1 MSNKTIK
8 HRIAAI
14 AIAALGT
21 GLLAVVPVSTA
32 TAATPTASTLKV
44 AAALSGAANL
54 ETSADDDT
62 PNGSSSG
69 LLSIGTGTATTQ
81 TAVLLSTGEIVVTAG
96 AGASNLS
103 NTSLV
108 VTGGTIK
115 KAYFSGATLAYISS
129 DLSTT
134 MNYSTAATPVSSAG
148 GVNSIAAQIAPK
160 SGVTSM
166 TIDYYVGT
174 GIAPATPTT
183 GTLTGRVVVTVA
195 SADSRYAYASTY
207 SFVNTSAITTSG
219 TNTGAAASAT
229 VDGVDQT
236 GASTPANGDY
246 GYMNFTLKDAFAT
259 ALDSIGAVTIE
270 ATNGG
275 LVKFNTT
282 LGTASIP
289 TASLDVTTDASGTV
303 TVARPA
309 ASANKA
315 FNTTVTVKYNG
326 VSVGSKSFSFVGE
339 VATMSVTKPT
349 VSRTGA
355 SNADAFRV
363 TYADNAG
370 NALYPSTGWAS
381 VATSLNGTVTAL
393 TIPTP
398 GVAATATAA
407 KGTVVCSGTAGSYA
421 DSGSADVQM
430 EFQNAGSGSIIKSNV
445 WKHYC
450 AGDAY
455 TYVASFDK
463 ASYTP
468 GSIAKLNVTF
478 KDRGGALANS
488 VTSIGT
494 TAVGLITVTGGPSA
508 TYVTA
513 PADADKPGIR
523 DADADGVKSYQFV
536 VGSTEGDYVAVVSA
550 PVVKAA
556 NSSAGNQSLP
566 YSIKLGTA
574 AVSNADVL
582 KSIVA
587 LIASINKQIQALQ
600 KLILKR

>member
-207 SFVNTSAITTSG
+207 SFVNTSAITSSG

-229 VDGVDQT
+229 VDGTDQT

-289 TASLDVTTDASGTV
+289 TSSLDVTTDASGTV

-339 VATMSVTKPT
+339 VATMTVAKPT

-574 AVSNADVL
+574 VVSNADVL

>member
-32 TAATPTASTLKV
+32 TAAVPTANTLKV
-44 AAALSGAANL
+44 AAALSGIAAL
-54 ETSADDDT
+54 TTSEDDDT

-96 AGASNLS
+96 AGTSNLS

-115 KAYFSGATLAYISS
+115 SAFFSGATAAYIST

-148 GVNSIAAQIAPK
+148 GVNSIAAKIAPK

-207 SFVNTSAITTSG
+207 SFVNTAAITTSG

-229 VDGVDQT
+229 VDGTDQT

-246 GYMNFTLKDAFAT
+246 GYMNFTLKDAFGT

-289 TASLDVTTDASGTV
+289 TASLDVTTDANGTV

-339 VATMSVTKPT
+339 VATMTVSKPT

-574 AVSNADVL
+574 VVSNADVL

>member
-32 TAATPTASTLKV
+32 TAAVPTANTLKV
-44 AAALSGAANL
+44 AAALSGIAAL
-54 ETSADDDT
+54 TTSEDDDT

-96 AGASNLS
+96 AGTSNLS

-115 KAYFSGATLAYISS
+115 SAFFSGATAAYIST

-207 SFVNTSAITTSG
+207 SFVNTAAITTSG

-229 VDGVDQT
+229 VDGTDQT

-246 GYMNFTLKDAFAT
+246 GYMNFTLKDAFGT

-289 TASLDVTTDASGTV
+289 TASLDVTTDANGTV

-339 VATMSVTKPT
+339 VATMTVSKPT

-574 AVSNADVL
+574 VVSNADVL

>member
-1 MSNKTIK
+1 
-8 HRIAAI
+8 
-14 AIAALGT
+14 
-21 GLLAVVPVSTA
+21 
-32 TAATPTASTLKV
+32 
-44 AAALSGAANL
+44 
-54 ETSADDDT
+54 
-62 PNGSSSG
+62 
-69 LLSIGTGTATTQ
+69 
-81 TAVLLSTGEIVVTAG
+81 
-96 AGASNLS
+96 
-103 NTSLV
+103 
-108 VTGGTIK
+108 
-115 KAYFSGATLAYISS
+115 
-129 DLSTT
+129 
-134 MNYSTAATPVSSAG
+134 
-148 GVNSIAAQIAPK
+148 
-160 SGVTSM
+160 
-166 TIDYYVGT
+166 
-174 GIAPATPTT
+174 
-183 GTLTGRVVVTVA
+183 
-195 SADSRYAYASTY
+195 
-207 SFVNTSAITTSG
+207 
-219 TNTGAAASAT
+219 
-229 VDGVDQT
+229 
-236 GASTPANGDY
+236 
-246 GYMNFTLKDAFAT
+246 MNFTLKDAFGT

-339 VATMSVTKPT
+339 VATITVSKPT

-407 KGTVVCSGTAGSYA
+407 KGTVVCGGTAGSYA

-494 TAVGLITVTGGPSA
+494 TAAGLITVTGGPSA

-513 PADADKPGIR
+513 PADGDKPGIR

-574 AVSNADVL
+574 VVSNADVL
-582 KSIVA
+582 
-587 LIASINKQIQALQ
+587 
-600 KLILKR
+600 

>member
-32 TAATPTASTLKV
+32 TAAVPTANTLKV
-44 AAALSGAANL
+44 AAALSGIAAL
-54 ETSADDDT
+54 TTSEDDDT

-96 AGASNLS
+96 AGTSNLS

-115 KAYFSGATLAYISS
+115 SAFFSGATAAYIST

-148 GVNSIAAQIAPK
+148 GVNSIAAKIAPK

-174 GIAPATPTT
+174 GITPATPTT

-207 SFVNTSAITTSG
+207 SFVNTAAITTSG

-229 VDGVDQT
+229 VDGTDQT

-246 GYMNFTLKDAFAT
+246 GYMNFTLKDAFGT

-289 TASLDVTTDASGTV
+289 TASLDVTTDANGTV

-339 VATMSVTKPT
+339 VATMTVSKPT

-407 KGTVVCSGTAGSYA
+407 KGTVVCGGTAGSYA

-574 AVSNADVL
+574 VVSNADVL